1 MLLSVKCRNVTN
13 PRVTHDQLN
22 RKKLLS
28 IVKKLRGQEI
38 LAEDFRNVRWGT
50 RNSYVVDSD
59 HVVVIALF
67 GFVFRAVKRVIPGR
81 NNWHKTARTGIGVV
95 AKSGVVR
102 GVFTRGVDSA
112 FEHTFRG
119 TLDVWNATLHF
130 TTLFGP
136 QGGFR
141 APLARWVAVAAV
153 GATVQLHNIARACL
167 RQTGTDGQPR
177 VLFRATALFVVPVW

>member
-1 MLLSVKCRNVTN
+1 
-13 PRVTHDQLN
+13 
-22 RKKLLS
+22 
-28 IVKKLRGQEI
+28 
-38 LAEDFRNVRWGT
+38 
-50 RNSYVVDSD
+50 
-59 HVVVIALF
+59 VVVIALF
-67 GFVFRAVKRVIPGR
+67 GFVFWAVKRVTLGG
-81 NNWHKTARTGIGVV
+81 NHWHKTASTGTGVN
-95 AKSGVVR
+95 AKRGVVR

-136 QGGFR
+136 HGGFR
-141 APLARWVAVAAV
+141 APLARWVVVAAV